1 MNNITIELCAEDRA
15 RLDRIAEALD
25 AINKANEP
33 ITIAVSGLYAECD
46 PDKDGRPEEAPEA
59 EPVQTPA
66 EEPKAKEEP
75 KAPTVSVA
83 ELQAKVVELV
93 SAGKRDAVKAIVNQY
108 AERVGDIPE
117 DKRHE
122 AMQKLEAL
130 EGKK

>member
-1 MNNITIELCAEDRA
+1 MNNIIIELCAEDRA

-25 AINKANEP
+25 DINARNRQK
-33 ITIAVSGLYAECD
+33 TIIME
-46 PDKDGRPEEAPEA
+46 PDKVTIKPTESTPAAPQSEPAA

-93 SAGKRDAVKAIVNQY
+93 SAGKRDAVKAIVNEY

-130 EGKK
+130 EG